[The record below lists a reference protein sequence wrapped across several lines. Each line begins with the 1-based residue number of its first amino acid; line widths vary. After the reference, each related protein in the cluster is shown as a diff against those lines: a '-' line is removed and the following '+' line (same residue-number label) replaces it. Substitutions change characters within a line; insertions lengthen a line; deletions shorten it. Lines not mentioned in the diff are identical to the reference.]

1 MNDEDAGALSAEQK
15 ERLEKFVAHMNVF
28 SQHKKVMAEA
38 ARPKKEAEVK
48 TKK

>member
-1 MNDEDAGALSAEQK
+1 MDDEDAALTAAQK
-15 ERLEKFVAHMNVF
+15 ERLEKFIAHMNVF